1 VYSFP
6 QFWWMLLFGLL
17 VGAVGF
23 VGLNSCMLHLN
34 PLVYSTVMLS
44 DPAIT
49 GTDTAQATLV
59 FSLFQCD

>member
-1 VYSFP
+1 
-6 QFWWMLLFGLL
+6 MLLFGLL

-23 VGLNSCMLHLN
+23 VGLNFCMLHLN

-49 GTDTAQATLV
+49 GTDTAQATVV
-59 FSLFQCD
+59 FSVFQLD